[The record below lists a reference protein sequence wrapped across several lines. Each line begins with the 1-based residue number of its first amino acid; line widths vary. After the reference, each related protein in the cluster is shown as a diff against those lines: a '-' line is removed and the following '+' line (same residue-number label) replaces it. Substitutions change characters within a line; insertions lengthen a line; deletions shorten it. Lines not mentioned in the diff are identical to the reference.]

1 MPIDRRSF
9 PVWLAPG
16 GRLED
21 GDDVELVSALKAGE
35 PDAPAVAWN
44 RYAPLVF
51 GICSRALG
59 SDIEAEDLT
68 QDVFSRLFARIDTLR
83 KPSAFRSFVTSFAI
97 RTLKRELRRRRTRRF
112 LTLSATGDLPEAP
125 TGFVS
130 ADNRY
135 ALQRFYH
142 LLDKLSTRER
152 LVLVLRHV
160 EEMTLDEI
168 AAAMSISLATVKRAL
183 RRANER
189 ASALVGDDAELQTFF
204 TTGGE
209 EA

>member
-16 GRLED
+16 RLED
-21 GDDVELVSALKAGE
+21 SDDVDLVAALKSGE
-35 PDAPAVAWN
+35 ADAPAVAWN

-59 SDIEAEDLT
+59 SEVDAEDLT
-68 QDVFSRLFARIDTLR
+68 QDVFSRLFAAIRTLR

-97 RTLKRELRRRRTRRF
+97 RTVKWELRRRRARRF

-125 TGFVS
+125 SGFVS

-135 ALQRFYH
+135 ALQRFYQ
-142 LLDKLSTRER
+142 LLDKLGTRER

-168 AAAMSISLATVKRAL
+168 AVAMSISLATVKRAL

-189 ASALVGDDAELQTFF
+189 ASALVGDDAELRTFLS
-204 TTGGE
+204 GRGE

>member
-1 MPIDRRSF
+1 MAFDRRSF
-9 PVWLAPG
+9 PVWTAPTP
-16 GRLED
+16 LEE
-21 GDDVELVSALKAGE
+21 GDDSELVRALVAGQPE
-35 PDAPAVAWN
+35 APAVAWN

-59 SDIEAEDLT
+59 SEIEAEDLT
-68 QDVFSRLFARIDTLR
+68 QDVFSRLFARIGTLR
-83 KPSAFRSFVTSFAI
+83 KASAFRSFITSFAI
-97 RTLKRELRRRRTRRF
+97 RTVKWELRRRRARRF

-125 TGFVS
+125 RGFVS

-135 ALQRFYH
+135 ALQRFYQV
-142 LLDKLSTRER
+142 LDKLATRER

-160 EEMTLDEI
+160 EEMTLEEI
-168 AAAMSISLATVKRAL
+168 AVSMKISLATVKRTL

-189 ASALVGDDAELQTFF
+189 ASALVGDDAELQTFLS
-204 TTGGE
+204 TRGE

>member
-16 GRLED
+16 TLD
-21 GDDVELVSALKAGE
+21 QGDDTELVEALKAGQA
-35 PDAPAVAWN
+35 DAPAVAWN

-59 SDIEAEDLT
+59 SEIEAEDLT
-68 QDVFSRLFARIDTLR
+68 QDVFSRLFARIGTLR
-83 KPSAFRSFVTSFAI
+83 KPSAFRSFITSFAI
-97 RTLKRELRRRRTRRF
+97 RTVKWELRRRRARRF

-125 TGFVS
+125 RGFVS

-135 ALQRFYH
+135 ALQRFYQV
-142 LLDKLSTRER
+142 LDKLSTRER

-168 AAAMSISLATVKRAL
+168 ADSMGISLATVKRTI

-189 ASALVGDDAELQTFF
+189 ASALVGDDAELQTFLS
-204 TTGGE
+204 GRGE

>member
-16 GRLED
+16 PLEES
-21 GDDVELVSALKAGE
+21 DDTELVSALKAGE

-59 SDIEAEDLT
+59 SEIEAEDLT
-68 QDVFSRLFARIDTLR
+68 QDVFSRLFARIGTLR

-97 RTLKRELRRRRTRRF
+97 RTVKWELRRRRARRF

-125 TGFVS
+125 SGFVS

-135 ALQRFYH
+135 ALQRFYQI
-142 LLDKLSTRER
+142 LDKLSTRER

-168 AAAMSISLATVKRAL
+168 AVSMSISLATVKRTL
-183 RRANER
+183 RRANDR
-189 ASALVGDDAELQTFF
+189 ASALVGDDAELQTFLSRR
-204 TTGGE
+204 GE

>member
-1 MPIDRRSF
+1 LALDRRSF
-9 PVWLAPG
+9 PVWTAPTPLDG
-16 GRLED
+16 
-21 GDDVELVSALKAGE
+21 GDDTELVRALVAGQPE
-35 PDAPAVAWN
+35 AASVAWN

-59 SDIEAEDLT
+59 SEGEAEDLT
-68 QDVFSRLFARIDTLR
+68 QDVFSRLFARIGTLR
-83 KPSAFRSFVTSFAI
+83 KPSAFRSFITSFAI
-97 RTLKRELRRRRTRRF
+97 RTVKWELRRKRARRF

-125 TGFVS
+125 RGFVS

-135 ALQRFYH
+135 ALQRFYQV
-142 LLDKLSTRER
+142 LDKLTTRER

-168 AAAMSISLATVKRAL
+168 AGSMKISLATVKRTL

-189 ASALVGDDAELQTFF
+189 ASALVGDDAELQTFL
-204 TTGGE
+204 GARGA